1 MHYKLRDLPLTMGDI
16 IDIEN
21 FSDSKKIRDVANM
34 IDRFVIYEPGQTI
47 RDIPINDL
55 APILDA
61 ITNRA
66 GLGDSELKKSGGA

>member
-21 FSDSKKIRDVANM
+21 FSDSKKIRDVAP
-34 IDRFVIYEPGQTI
+34 IIERFVIFEPGESI
-47 RDIPINDL
+47 RDIPIDDL
-55 APILDA
+55 APILDG
-61 ITNRA
+61 ITNRK

>member
-1 MHYKLRDLPLTMGDI
+1 MGDI

-21 FSDSKKIRDVANM
+21 FSDSKKIRDVVNM

-55 APILDA
+55 AQILDA
-61 ITNRA
+61 ITNRP

>member
-1 MHYKLRDLPLTMGDI
+1 MQYKLRDLPLTMGDI

-21 FSDSKKIRDVANM
+21 FSDSKKIRDVAP
-34 IDRFVIYEPGQTI
+34 IIERFVIFEPGEST
-47 RDIPINDL
+47 RDIPIDDL

-61 ITNRA
+61 ITKRK

>member
-1 MHYKLRDLPLTMGDI
+1 MGDI

-34 IDRFVIYEPGQTI
+34 IDRYVIYEPGQTI

-55 APILDA
+55 ASILDA
-61 ITNRA
+61 ITNRV